1 MLERLKQLD
10 RQTVILLVLAGLV
23 GILLFGAVSGGIR
36 QAGWNEGYMA
46 GLLTNGGEQAKA
58 VTPYLAARG
67 GYPGYG
73 MHGWGG
79 HGVGFIGGFFRF
91 LFFLFM
97 VMIFFKFLGFLRW
110 RMHSGF
116 GGGHGWHHHQHGP
129 WGRHH
134 GPWGQQ
140 QWQPYGQQ
148 PNQPQPE
155 QGNQAP
161 QPAPQ
166 PEGQAPQP
174 ASWVK
179 V

>member
-1 MLERLKQLD
+1 MERLKQLD

-23 GILLFGAVSGGIR
+23 GILLFGAVSGSIR
-36 QAGWNEGYMA
+36 QAGWNEGYVA

-58 VTPYLAARG
+58 VTPYLTYRG

-110 RMHSGF
+110 RMHGGF
-116 GGGHGWHHHQHGP
+116 GGGHGWHH
-129 WGRHH
+129 RHH
-134 GPWGQQ
+134 GPWGQH

-148 PNQPQPE
+148 PGQSQPE
-155 QGNQAP
+155 PGPQAP
-161 QPAPQ
+161 QSTPQ

>member
-23 GILLFGAVSGGIR
+23 GILFFGAVSGGIR
-36 QAGWNEGYMA
+36 QAGWNEGYVA

-58 VTPYLAARG
+58 VTPYLAYRG

-79 HGVGFIGGFFRF
+79 HGFGFIGGFFRF

-110 RMHSGF
+110 RMHGV
-116 GGGHGWHHHQHGP
+116 GGGHHWHQ
-129 WGRHH
+129 RHH
-134 GPWGQQ
+134 GPWGQH
-140 QWQPYGQQ
+140 QWQPYGQPGQQ
-148 PNQPQPE
+148 PGQPQRE
-155 QGNQAP
+155 QGPQTAPPTAQPEEQAP
-161 QPAPQ
+161 QPT
-166 PEGQAPQP
+166 
-174 ASWVK
+174 SWVQ